1 MFSWIAQGFKDVIST
16 ITSVVGGLIPSE
28 EEKHETTEDLEET
41 INDSADTVISSF
53 DFYKDVQNNVNDIV
67 EVVTDTSSAPCFYVT
82 VGENKWF
89 SGEVKVLDL
98 SWYEPYKEYG
108 DAVICIFAYISF
120 VWNIFIRL
128 PDIISG
134 AGASSY
140 STNQVIDIKTSKV
153 TGFRPNSYRGIRN

>member
-1 MFSWIAQGFKDVIST
+1 M
-16 ITSVVGGLIPSE
+16 IPSE
-28 EEKHETTEDLEET
+28 EKKQETTENFEST
-41 INDSADTVISSF
+41 INNSTDTVISSF
-53 DFYKDVQNNVNDIV
+53 DFYKDIQNNVNDIV

-82 VGENKWF
+82 VGENKWI

-108 DAVICIFAYISF
+108 DNVICVFAYLSF
-120 VWNIFIRL
+120 LWNIFMRL

-140 STNQVIDIKTSKV
+140 AGDMAGDIRAYKA
-153 TGFRPNSYRGIRN
+153 TGFARSSSIKRKGF